1 MKARRID
8 VAHKDK
14 FGYYSRYWEK
24 QGVDFKGYNQGIK
37 KESLMKGEIT
47 DGVIE
52 SSGERLEDCNAC

>member
-24 QGVDFKGYNQGIK
+24 QGVDFKGYN
-37 KESLMKGEIT
+37 
-47 DGVIE
+47 
-52 SSGERLEDCNAC
+52 